1 MAKMNYDAI
10 NFKNKDV
17 DKLTAK
23 FRNGDPLKKVNNTA
37 SADKTAYNKPA
48 AIVTKK
54 TNLVDKKQKGF
65 IESAIEYGIEGIAAT
80 AKYFATEMNKSIN
93 KKKP

>member
-23 FRNGDPLKKVNNTA
+23 FRNGDPLKKANNTA
-37 SADKTAYNKPA
+37 PADKTAYNKPA

-65 IESAIEYGIEGIAAT
+65 IESAIEYGAEGIAGP
-80 AKYFATEMNKSIN
+80 AKYLASELSKSIN

>member
-1 MAKMNYDAI
+1 MNYDAI

-37 SADKTAYNKPA
+37 AADKTAYNKPA
-48 AIVTKK
+48 AIVTPK
-54 TNLVDKKQKGF
+54 TYLADKKSKGF
-65 IESAIEYGIEGIAAT
+65 IETAIEVGTEGIAGPGLYM
-80 AKYFATEMNKSIN
+80 AKEISKAMN